1 MSVVQSETLYSLYW
15 NLCINPSSVSVDWSA
30 TSGAQPW
37 SIIDICQ
44 FPRSSLSIFYHLY
57 SSQYLSNS
65 FSALSP
71 SHRSP
76 SMVSLSLSFVF
87 LLFGNLLIPDY
98 SKVYPQASSFSFFLF
113 FLELQVLKIL
123 SSFFFSSDY
132 YHFLPVLHHQR
143 PCTKVCSP
151 FRRQTLKGI
160 ISVNEK
166 FRTQIRS
173 TEWGCY

>member
-76 SMVSLSLSFVF
+76 SMVSLSLWALSSSFLETF
-87 LLFGNLLIPDY
+87 SSPIIPKSILKLHPLLVNPSHFFIIFHFSLDSRS
-98 SKVYPQASSFSFFLF
+98 SKSCLPTSYPQIITIFFLF
-113 FLELQVLKIL
+113 FTTRGLALRCVAL
-123 SSFFFSSDY
+123 SEDK
-132 YHFLPVLHHQR
+132 H
-143 PCTKVCSP
+143 
-151 FRRQTLKGI
+151 
-160 ISVNEK
+160 
-166 FRTQIRS
+166 
-173 TEWGCY
+173 